1 MPFRELHYR
10 WQWRLRSSPR
20 DLWPLVADTNRFNRD
35 TGVPPVERPPGASGE
50 LPNARRRLRL
60 FRLGIPVE
68 WEEDPFEW
76 VWPRRFG
83 VVRRYVGGPV
93 AELRVLVE
101 LAPEADLGTRL
112 VYQVWAR
119 PRDLLGR
126 VAIPVEIGFRA
137 RRRFEAAVRRYDA
150 LVSAGGSPP
159 LSPSPVPLAPGAAAR
174 LPALAETLRRAG
186 APPDLLARLI
196 ETIERAD
203 DLALTRLRPYALAD
217 HWGAPRRTVLEL
229 CLLATRAGLL
239 DFRWDLLCPLC
250 RGAKASAGSLREV
263 SANVHCESCR
273 IDFTVDFDRLVELTF
288 RPNPAIRPV
297 EAREFCLGGPRVT
310 PHVVAQQLVPP
321 GGARAVTLALETGR
335 YRLRTLG
342 PGAGQLLEVGT
353 AGAPAVTLR
362 ASPDGWPTGEA
373 LVGPAATV
381 TIENATGAEQL
392 FVLERLAWTDQ
403 AVTAAEVTTLQVF
416 RDLFARE
423 ALRPHERISVGS
435 VALLFTDLLGST
447 RLYRDIGD
455 APAFGR
461 VMSHFDILREAVAG
475 EGGAVI
481 KTMGDA
487 VMAAFGRPAPALR
500 AVIAAQRALAEAG
513 TEPRLRLK
521 AGLHVGPCIAVTLNG
536 QLDYF
541 GSTVNVA
548 ARLQGL
554 ARGGDVVVSSAVRAD
569 PEVEALLAESGSPP
583 AEGFEATLRGF
594 EAQPFAVWRI
604 TVGSQAG

>member
-10 WQWRLRSSPR
+10 WEWRLRSSPR
-20 DLWPLVADTNRFNRD
+20 ELWPFVADTNRFNRD
-35 TGVPPVERPPGASGE
+35 TGVPPVERPPGAPRE

-76 VWPRRFG
+76 VWPHRFG
-83 VVRRYVGGPV
+83 VVRRYVSGPV

-101 LAPEADLGTRL
+101 LAPGPDGGTRL

-126 VAIPVEIGFRA
+126 VAVPVEIGFRA
-137 RRRFEAAVRRYDA
+137 RRRFEATVRRYDA
-150 LVSAGGSPP
+150 QVGAGGSSP
-159 LSPSPVPLAPGAAAR
+159 LAPAPVTLAPGATAR

-186 APPDLLARLI
+186 APPDLLARLL
-196 ETIERAD
+196 ETVERAD
-203 DLALTRLRPYALAD
+203 DLTLTRLRPYALAD
-217 HWGAPRRTVLEL
+217 LWGAPRRAVLEL

-250 RGAKASAGSLREV
+250 RGAKVRAESLRDV
-263 SANVHCESCR
+263 TADVHCESCR
-273 IDFTVDFDRLVELTF
+273 IDFTVNFDRLVELTF
-288 RPNPAIRPV
+288 RPNPAIRSV
-297 EAREFCLGGPRVT
+297 EVREFCVGGPQVT
-310 PHVVAQQLVPP
+310 SHVVAQQLVPP
-321 GGARAVTLALETGR
+321 GETRTVALAVEAGR
-335 YRLRTLG
+335 YRIRTLG
-342 PGAGQLLEVGT
+342 PGAGQLIEVG
-353 AGAPAVTLR
+353 AGGLSAVALR
-362 ASPDGWPTGEA
+362 AGPDGWSTGEA
-373 LVGPAATV
+373 RVGLAATV
-381 TIENATGAEQL
+381 TIDNATGAEQL
-392 FVLERLAWTDQ
+392 FVVERLAWTDQ
-403 AVTAAEVTTLQVF
+403 AVTAAEVTTRQVF

-435 VALLFTDLLGST
+435 LALLFTDLLGST

-461 VMSHFDILREAVAG
+461 VMSHFDVLREAVAR
-475 EGGAVI
+475 EGGAVV

-500 AVIAAQRALAEAG
+500 AILAAQRALAAQV
-513 TEPRLRLK
+513 EPRLSLK
-521 AGLHVGPCIAVTLNG
+521 AGLHVGPCIAVTLND

-541 GSTVNVA
+541 GSTVNEA

-554 ARGGDVVVSSAVRAD
+554 ARGGEVVVSWAVRAD
-569 PEVEALLAESGSPP
+569 PEVEALLAEPGSPS
-583 AEGFEATLRGF
+583 ADRFEATLRGF
-594 EAQPFAVWRI
+594 EARPFTLWRI
-604 TVGSQAG
+604 AAGSPAG